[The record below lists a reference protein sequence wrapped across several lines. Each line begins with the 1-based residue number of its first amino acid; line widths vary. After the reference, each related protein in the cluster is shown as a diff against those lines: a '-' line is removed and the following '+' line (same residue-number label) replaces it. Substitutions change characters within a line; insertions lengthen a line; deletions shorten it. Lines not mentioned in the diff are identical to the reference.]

1 MPRGSG
7 LSKIIELKEVGK
19 TYPKVERPSLQGINF
34 LALQGEFIILIG
46 PSGCG
51 KSTLIKIVAG
61 LEKASVGEVERP
73 EHVAMVFQSGALF
86 PWLTVAGNLEI
97 VLKAQ
102 GLQPGQIKRRIRANL
117 DLVELTSFAAKYP
130 RELSGGQRQRVGIA
144 RALAVEPE
152 VLVLD
157 EPFAA
162 LDIKTTEMLHQDLL
176 KIWQATHKTIVMVSH
191 SIEEAVTLADRI
203 VLMNAGRIVR
213 TYHLADMP
221 RPRREQAES
230 FIHQV
235 QAIRRDFLG
244 LGE

>member
-1 MPRGSG
+1 
-7 LSKIIELKEVGK
+7 LSKVIELKGVQK
-19 TYPKVERPSLQGINF
+19 TYPGVNHPSLQGIDF
-34 LALQGEFIILIG
+34 LAVEGEFIVLIG

-51 KSTLIKIVAG
+51 KTTLINLVTG
-61 LEKASVGEVERP
+61 LEQATEGTVERP
-73 EHVAMVFQSGALF
+73 EQVSMVFQSGALF
-86 PWLTVAGNLEI
+86 PWMTVAENVGI
-97 VLKAQ
+97 ALKAQ
-102 GLQPGQIKRRIRANL
+102 KLQPGQIKRRIRTHL
-117 DLVELTSFAAKYP
+117 DMVGLTAFAAKYP

-176 KIWQATHKTIVMVSH
+176 KIWQETKKTIVMVSH
-191 SIEEAVTLADRI
+191 SIEEAVTLADRVI
-203 VLMNAGRIVR
+203 LMNAGRIVR

-244 LGE
+244 LGD

>member
-1 MPRGSG
+1 
-7 LSKIIELKEVGK
+7 LSKVIELKAAQK
-19 TYPKVERPSLQGINF
+19 TYPGVEHPSLHQVD
-34 LALQGEFIILIG
+34 LVVVKGEFVVLIG

-51 KSTLIKIVAG
+51 KSTLIKLVTG
-61 LEKASVGEVERP
+61 LEEASSGTVERP
-73 EHVAMVFQSGALF
+73 ETAAMVFQSGALF
-86 PWLTVAGNLEI
+86 PWMTVAGNVEI
-97 VLKAQ
+97 VLQAK
-102 GLQPGQIKRRIRANL
+102 GLGLGPIKRKVRTYL
-117 DLVELTSFAAKYP
+117 EMVDLQSLADKYP

-144 RALAVEPE
+144 RALAVDPE

-162 LDIKTTEMLHQDLL
+162 LDIKTTEMLHQDILS
-176 KIWQATHKTIVMVSH
+176 IWEQTKQTIMMVSH

-203 VLMNAGRIVR
+203 ILMNAGRVVR
-213 TYHLADMP
+213 SYNLADMP

-235 QAIRRDFLG
+235 QAIRRDFLA